1 MTLYIYNDL
10 STSLAAVEKPDGA
23 INLSQV
29 LQVLET
35 AKDIEWG
42 DIIKVLEN
50 KENDIAALTTL
61 DDLLKVVSPF
71 IPQAALAATALG
83 LFIAFLKNTHPSQP
97 YDVPGYHW
105 DALNG
110 WVPDT
115 QGE

>member
-1 MTLYIYNDL
+1 MTLYIFNDL
-10 STSLAAVEKPDGA
+10 STSFASVEKPDGA

-29 LQVLET
+29 LQILEV

-42 DIIKVLEN
+42 DIIKVLES

>member
-10 STSLAAVEKPDGA
+10 SASFASVEKPDGA

-35 AKDIEWG
+35 AKDIDWG

-71 IPQAALAATALG
+71 IPQASLAATALG

-97 YDVPGYHW
+97 YEIPGYHW